1 MMDERTQS
9 FRAKSNNDNI
19 QIDVREHFR
28 NAIALSPTPLTLCK
42 QTWKNWSL
50 SISIIEISI
59 TDMFFGSHL
68 SCGVPRRRCSRVSQ
82 SSHRI
87 MASPSWRL
95 TRSAILEWIDRR
107 ESPRLYI
114 LKAIRNLQIN
124 THMHASTGCV
134 ASRHLAHH
142 SAASIKLKSH
152 LLPHRHYHFVW
163 CSKKV

>member
-1 MMDERTQS
+1 MMDERTQT

-28 NAIALSPTPLTLCK
+28 NAIARCRRRHSRYVYK
-42 QTWKNWSL
+42 HEKNWSL
-50 SISIIEISI
+50 SISVIEISI

-68 SCGVPRRRCSRVSQ
+68 SCGVLRRRCSRVSQ

-114 LKAIRNLQIN
+114 LKAIWNLQIN
-124 THMHASTGCV
+124 THMHASTGRV
-134 ASRHLAHH
+134 VSRGPAT
-142 SAASIKLKSH
+142 SH
-152 LLPHRHYHFVW
+152 TTPLLL
-163 CSKKV
+163 